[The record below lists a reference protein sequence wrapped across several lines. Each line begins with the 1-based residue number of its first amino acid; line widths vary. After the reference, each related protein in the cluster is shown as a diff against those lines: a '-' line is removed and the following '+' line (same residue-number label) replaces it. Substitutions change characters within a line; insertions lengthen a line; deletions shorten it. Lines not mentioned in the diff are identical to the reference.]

1 MSPGPGSARPQPLDH
16 FRIMSAR
23 HEADVLAVLL
33 VGNRKPEPARQ
44 LARFR
49 LGAIAE
55 RKAQQVELLARC
67 AEQEI
72 ALVAFGLTGAVQ
84 RPAAIRQRPRSDIM
98 AGRQSLGA
106 EFARGIEQVAE
117 FDRLI
122 ALDAR
127 HRGLAGDVTCGEPV
141 DHRFLEAAFVVEHVM
156 RNADAFGNRAGIM
169 DIAAGAAGAFAVGRG
184 AVVVE
189 LKRDADDVVTRIG
202 Q

>member
-1 MSPGPGSARPQPLDH
+1 MP
-16 FRIMSAR
+16 AR
-23 HEADVLAVLL
+23 HEADVLAVVL
-33 VGNRKPEPARQ
+33 VSDRKPEAARQ
-44 LARFR
+44 LTRFR
-49 LGAIAE
+49 LGPIAKRE
-55 RKAQQVELLARC
+55 TQQVKLRACR

-72 ALVAFGLTGAVQ
+72 ALVAFSFTSAVQ
-84 RPAAIRQRPRSDIM
+84 RTSALRQRPRSHVM
-98 AGRQSLGA
+98 PRRQGPGA
-106 EFARGIEQVAE
+106 KLACGIEQIAE

-127 HRGLAGDVTCGEPV
+127 HRRLAGHVTRGEAV

-156 RNADAFGNRAGIM
+156 RNADPFGNGAGIM

-184 AVVVE
+184 AMVVE